1 MSIYKLENYSKKKI
15 NNINRYSTKIN
26 MNRKIISLLNVNWL
40 IYLTVAISIFISPYV
55 IGAYLNQVNN
65 HFLLLIYP
73 FLVWCS
79 IPLACFFLLL
89 SLLALFKPFKKKRVF
104 YSVHDINSLRNLDWR
119 EFETLTAQIMR
130 ALHYKVKEQ
139 GGAKADG
146 GIDLIAYKKD
156 YKYII
161 QCKHWKTTTVGV
173 KIVREMLGVSIHEKA
188 SGVYIFTCGKFTKEA
203 IAFAK
208 EKRVYLVNGQQ
219 ICRLIDKIKNQ
230 Q

>member
-1 MSIYKLENYSKKKI
+1 MSVL
-15 NNINRYSTKIN
+15 NI
-26 MNRKIISLLNVNWL
+26 NWL
-40 IYLTVAISIFISPYV
+40 IYLVVALVIFITPHAIS
-55 IGAYLNQVNN
+55 AYLNQVSN
-65 HFLLLIYP
+65 HFLLSIYP
-73 FLVWCS
+73 YSVLCS
-79 IPLACFFLLL
+79 KPLAFLFLIL
-89 SLLALFKPFKKKRVF
+89 SLVSLFAPFKKKRVF

-130 ALHYKVKEQ
+130 ALHYKVQEQ

-146 GIDLIAYKKD
+146 GIDLIAYKKNF
-156 YKYII
+156 KYII

-203 IAFAK
+203 IEFAK

-219 ICRLIDKIKNQ
+219 ICRLIDKIKKQ